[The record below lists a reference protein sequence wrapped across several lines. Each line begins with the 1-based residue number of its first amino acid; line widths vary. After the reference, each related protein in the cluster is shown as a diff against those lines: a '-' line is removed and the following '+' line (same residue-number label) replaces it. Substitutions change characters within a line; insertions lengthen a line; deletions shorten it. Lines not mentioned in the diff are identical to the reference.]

1 MNRNADTITM
11 GGNRFDVGPKVLEK
25 TGKGKAAVSTDLFI
39 KSDAAQ
45 DIYVDGFEKSLE
57 KVSFK

>member
-1 MNRNADTITM
+1 MSRNADTIAM

-25 TGKGKAAVSTDLFI
+25 TGKDKATVNTDLFI
-39 KSDAAQ
+39 KPPTDTNTYIGGFGAA
-45 DIYVDGFEKSLE
+45 LE